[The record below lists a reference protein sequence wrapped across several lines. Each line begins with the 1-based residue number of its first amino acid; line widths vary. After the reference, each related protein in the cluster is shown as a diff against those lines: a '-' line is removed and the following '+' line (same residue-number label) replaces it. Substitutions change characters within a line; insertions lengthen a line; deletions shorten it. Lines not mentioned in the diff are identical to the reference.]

1 MVSTRV
7 KQIIISTM
15 IIIMIIQHLFMR
27 VWAGPIGLT
36 IALMGIWIT
45 ALGYLFY
52 LIYPIV
58 KDTDSMTR
66 ARHMREKLVNRIW
79 FVITKR
85 RGWVPVVGYEMFFL
99 SWILIVLLNS
109 F

>member
-15 IIIMIIQHLFMR
+15 IIIMIIQQLFMR

-66 ARHMREKLVNRIW
+66 VHGIREKLVNRMW

-85 RGWVPVVGYEMFFL
+85 RGWVPVVEYEMFFL
-99 SWILIVLLNS
+99 SWTLL
-109 F
+109 FC

>member
-7 KQIIISTM
+7 KQIIIGTM
-15 IIIMIIQHLFMR
+15 IIIMIVQQFMMQ
-27 VWAGPIGLT
+27 VWTRHIGLT

-45 ALGYLFY
+45 ALGHLFY

-66 ARHMREKLVNRIW
+66 ARHMREKLVNRMW

-85 RGWVPVVGYEMFFL
+85 HGWVPVVGYEMFFL